1 MQKNN
6 GKKLVELKIYSFEIL
21 LAVLPD

>member
-21 LAVLPD
+21 LAVLRD